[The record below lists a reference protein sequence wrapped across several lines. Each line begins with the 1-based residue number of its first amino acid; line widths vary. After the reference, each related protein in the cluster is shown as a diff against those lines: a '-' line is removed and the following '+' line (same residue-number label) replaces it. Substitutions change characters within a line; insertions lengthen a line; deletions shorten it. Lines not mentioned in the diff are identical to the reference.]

1 MQDSSNRPA
10 WTQTLFQGRGG
21 GMDAFKHRIMP
32 GKDDRDKPSMVLKEN
47 YDYTA
52 SANEVPANKN

>member
-1 MQDSSNRPA
+1 MIESAQRPA

-21 GMDAFKHRIMP
+21 GLDAFKHRIMQ
-32 GKDDRDKPSMVLKEN
+32 GKNDRGENGIVLMEN

-52 SANEVPANKN
+52 NANNVPAN